1 MKRLVSLLREF
12 CYFNSGPLRVL
23 ICISPGIVWKFMY
36 PDAYY
41 STGWSGYADFCI
53 FVLIQ
58 VALILM
64 FWEFIKHK
72 LKQSQEC

>member
-1 MKRLVSLLREF
+1 
-12 CYFNSGPLRVL
+12 
-23 ICISPGIVWKFMY
+23 MY